1 MNKEDFNNLDP
12 KTFGNWPIPI
22 KGLIIIVLCTATLFA
37 GYWFDTQNQITDLAK
52 LQEEEHKKVKEFEDK
67 QWKAATLPKLK
78 EQLVQIEAQL
88 KELLGKLPNNVQVD
102 ELIRDISKTVLA
114 HGLTQE
120 LFKPEYNNEKSEKGV
135 YVKLPIKL
143 KASGDYH
150 AFGKFVSG
158 VAALHRIV
166 TLHDV
171 SITQNKKNGKQPLT
185 LEITAQIY
193 RYLEKSEEEEKKPK
207 KTKPPKPKKS
217 GHGH

>member
-22 KGLIIIVLCTATLFA
+22 KGLIIIVLCTVTLFS

-52 LQEEEHKKVKEFEDK
+52 LQVEEQKKVKDFKKK

-78 EQLVQIEAQL
+78 EQLVQIETTL

-114 HGLTQE
+114 NGLTQE
-120 LFKPEYNNEKSEKGV
+120 LFKPEYKNEKSEKGV

-150 AFGKFVSG
+150 AFGKFVSS

-166 TLHDV
+166 TLHNV
-171 SITQNKKNGKQPLT
+171 SITQNKKNDKQP
-185 LEITAQIY
+185 
-193 RYLEKSEEEEKKPK
+193 S
-207 KTKPPKPKKS
+207 
-217 GHGH
+217 